1 MRRFSVGL
9 HFQEVSLEISKTL
22 MLDGVPKELC
32 QREEELRRHF
42 DEAFPDVQIA

>member
-22 MLDGVPKELC
+22 LLDGVPTDLC
-32 QREEELRRHF
+32 HGERELRLHF
-42 DEAFPDVQIA
+42 EEAFPEAQIA

>member
-22 MLDGVPKELC
+22 MLDCVPKTVC
-32 QREEELRRHF
+32 HSEEEIRRHF
-42 DEAFPDVQIA
+42 DEAFPDAVIT